1 MFPFY
6 IASHISLP
14 YILLHTNTLHTHPCP
29 HTLHSYVSHHV
40 SLTTMCTLSTH
51 ICAFTPHRWALHRTH
66 ITHIPVN
73 KHNYSMYEK
82 CAQLTPHTQCITSY
96 HTPSTYTSPCIQRT
110 DIARE
115 MCHIRIIT
123 HMSHHLARVFTGS
136 LLQPYTPAQ

>member
-14 YILLHTNTLHTHPCP
+14 YILLHINTPHTHPCP
-29 HTLHSYVSHHV
+29 HTLHSYVSHHL

-51 ICAFTPHRWALHRTH
+51 ICAFTPHRWHYIDTTH
-66 ITHIPVN
+66 HTHPSVQTQLL
-73 KHNYSMYEK
+73 YYDK

-96 HTPSTYTSPCIQRT
+96 HTPSTYTSPCIQHT

-115 MCHIRIIT
+115 LCHICIIA
-123 HMSHHLARVFTGS
+123 HVSHHLARVFTAS
-136 LLQPYTPAQ
+136 LLQPCTPAQ